1 MPGTSR
7 YESAINEALA
17 RLDHA
22 GFFFGHG
29 NQLRGFAIHAP
40 MGAEALAT
48 LGHED
53 EVPSWVDWYA
63 ALRGLGEPPDRMAPI
78 DPADPSSWRAA
89 LGETRRLTDW
99 AVLFRR
105 EIAEHGWHGTLVTWW
120 PRLTPGML
128 AGLTHGLIR
137 TAHAVRGITTVEEPS
152 EQQLHEL
159 ANGLAFWAG
168 LYQPATGAMARGAKA
183 VGAVTSLGRQS
194 AGKLFAAAD
203 AKLDTSVDAALA
215 ELAAIG
221 AGRYLTTA
229 PGGNPVP
236 AVHTVTA
243 PAALRM
249 VLPHLPAELARP
261 SYEAARDVS
270 GTLINLFTGRGGRAA
285 GEPAVDGAD
294 PDTQRRIIERAVE
307 MRDEHAIKISE
318 AARREYAAHPDPR
331 CFQAAHHAQILL
343 GGRPYTFS

>member
-1 MPGTSR
+1 MPEVQ
-7 YESAINEALA
+7 YDAAVNEALE
-17 RLDHA
+17 RLEHA

-48 LGHED
+48 LGQGD
-53 EVPSWVDWYA
+53 RVPDWVDWYA
-63 ALRGLGEPPDRMAPI
+63 ELRGLGEPPDRLAPI
-78 DPADPSSWRAA
+78 DPDDQSSWRPA

-105 EIAEHGWHGTLVTWW
+105 QIDELGWHETLVRWW

-137 TAHAVRGITTVEEPS
+137 TAHAVRGIATVDEPS
-152 EQQLHEL
+152 ELQLHEL

-168 LYQPATGAMARGAKA
+168 MYQPPSSAMARGAK
-183 VGAVTSLGRQS
+183 VIGTVKTLGRRPTS
-194 AGKLFAAAD
+194 KLFAAAD

-215 ELAAIG
+215 ELGAIG
-221 AGRYLTTA
+221 AGHYVTMQ

-249 VLPHLPAELARP
+249 VLPHLPAEFARP
-261 SYEAARDVS
+261 SYEAVRDVS
-270 GTLINLFTGRGGRAA
+270 GTLLNVFTGRGREPV
-285 GEPAVDGAD
+285 EPAVDGDD
-294 PDTQRRIIERAVE
+294 PEVQRHIIERAVE

-318 AARREYAAHPDPR
+318 AARREYAVNPDPR
-331 CFQAAHHAQILL
+331 YFEAAHHAYVLL
-343 GGRPYTFS
+343 GGRPFGAF

>member
-1 MPGTSR
+1 MPQVP
-7 YESAINEALA
+7 YDAAVNEALQ
-17 RLDHA
+17 RLEHA

-48 LGHED
+48 LGHGD
-53 EVPSWVDWYA
+53 RVPGWVDWYA
-63 ALRGLGEPPDRMAPI
+63 GLRGLGEPPDRLEPI
-78 DPADPSSWRAA
+78 DPDDRSSWRPA
-89 LGETRRLTDW
+89 LGENRRLTDW

-105 EIAEHGWHGTLVTWW
+105 QIDELGWHGTLVKWW

-137 TAHAVRGITTVEEPS
+137 TAHAVRSVATVETPS
-152 EQQLHEL
+152 EHQLHEL

-168 LYQPATGAMARGAKA
+168 MYQPPSSAMSRGAK
-183 VGAVTSLGRQS
+183 VIGTVKTLGLQPAS
-194 AGKLFAAAD
+194 KLFAPAD
-203 AKLDTSVDAALA
+203 AKLDVSVDAALS

-221 AGRYLTTA
+221 AGRYVTMQ

-249 VLPHLPAELARP
+249 VLPHLPAEFARP
-261 SYEAARDVS
+261 SYEAVRDVS
-270 GTLINLFTGRGGRAA
+270 GTLLNVFTGRSR
-285 GEPAVDGAD
+285 EPAEPVVDGND
-294 PDTQRRIIERAVE
+294 PVVQQQIIERAVE

-318 AARREYAAHPDPR
+318 AARREYAVHPDPR
-331 CFQAAHHAQILL
+331 LFAAAHHAYVLL
-343 GGRPYTFS
+343 GGKPFSF